1 RTVRNQTT
9 ADRYLL
15 NSGPRSRT
23 RSSRYLISVA
33 STSSWD
39 RWGDNLENTKN
50 EMWEAYTAWSKREE
64 DPEYPNFTIGAN
76 AVMRTAGLPLKLIKG
91 LLSSSS
97 GGSTGPTPSDGHSP
111 GSDGPSSG
119 RGPGTGEW
127 PTGPLPNN
135 RPVSNTPTTGR
146 HPSRKCPTHAP
157 H

>member
-1 RTVRNQTT
+1 ADVATTALAVLSRRTPNLRTRTVRNQTT

-64 DPEYPNFTIGAN
+64 DPEYSNFTIGAN
-76 AVMRTAGLPLKLIKG
+76 AVMMTAGLQHRVFRLFG
-91 LLSSSS
+91 L
-97 GGSTGPTPSDGHSP
+97 
-111 GSDGPSSG
+111 
-119 RGPGTGEW
+119 
-127 PTGPLPNN
+127 
-135 RPVSNTPTTGR
+135 VV
-146 HPSRKCPTHAP
+146 A
-157 H
+157 